1 MPTSLPGRISWPRL
15 CLLLC
20 ILALSTA
27 GCMKVGP
34 DFKKPET
41 ASPKSWMESD
51 YAKTRPDIPPAEDW
65 WKSLNDPVL
74 DNLVATARKQNLTLH
89 IAGVRILEARAQLG
103 IAVGNIYPQT
113 QQGVGAL
120 TYNQPSRRAP
130 GSAQP
135 PNDGKGQFSY
145 WQDSAGFQAAW
156 ELDFWG
162 KFRRAIE
169 SADASLAASVAD
181 YDNVLVSLGSDVA
194 STYVLLRVSE
204 ERLRIAK
211 NNVVLQKEGW
221 NIADIRFR
229 LGATSE
235 RDVMQALTLLSSTEA
250 TIPVLTSSVHKA
262 RHALALLL
270 GMTPKEIAPLLEGPS
285 RIPEC
290 PEQIGVGI
298 PADLLRR
305 RPDVRQAEYLAA
317 AQCANIGV
325 AKADLFPSFSLTG
338 NIGWLSSNMGAFNLA
353 DIFSARSLTAGFGPS
368 VTWNLF
374 NYGRIVNNVRVQDA
388 RFEAA
393 LLNYRNTVL
402 TALKQVEDSLADY
415 QFTRAQTAD
424 LARAADAAT
433 RGADL
438 AFIQYKE
445 GKTDYTTVIVAQ
457 QNQLTQQDALASA
470 QGNIVLGMVGLYR
483 GLGGGWEER
492 PEPVPADVAGEMK
505 ARTYWG
511 SMLNTAPEKYE
522 DPAKAPAGRLAPGF

>member
-1 MPTSLPGRISWPRL
+1 
-15 CLLLC
+15 
-20 ILALSTA
+20 
-27 GCMKVGP
+27 MKVGP
-34 DFKKPET
+34 DFKKPQSV
-41 ASPKSWMESD
+41 SPKSWMETD
-51 YAKTRPDIPPAEDW
+51 YAQTRPEIPPVEDW

-74 DNLVATARKQNLTLH
+74 DNLVATARRQNLTLH
-89 IAGVRILEARAQLG
+89 IAGVRILESRAQLG

-113 QQGVGAL
+113 QQGTGAL
-120 TYNQPSRRAP
+120 TYTVPSRRSP
-130 GSAQP
+130 SNAQP
-135 PNDGKGQFSY
+135 PNDNRGQLSY
-145 WQDSAGFQAAW
+145 WQDSAGFNAAW

-181 YDNVLVSLGSDVA
+181 YDNVLVSLCSDVA

-211 NNVVLQKEGW
+211 TNAGLEREAL

-235 RDVMQALTLLSSTEA
+235 RDVMQAKTLLASTEA
-250 TIPVLTSSVHKA
+250 TIPVLTSSIHKA
-262 RHALALLL
+262 RHALALLM
-270 GMTPKEIAPLLEGPS
+270 GMTPDEITPLLGGDS

-290 PEQIGVGI
+290 PAQIGVGI

-305 RPDVRQAEYLAA
+305 RPDVRQAEFLAA

-388 RFEAA
+388 RFEQA

-402 TALKQVEDSLADY
+402 TALKQAEDNLSDY
-415 QFTRAQTAD
+415 QFTRAQTVD
-424 LARAADAAT
+424 LARAAEAAK
-433 RGADL
+433 RGAEL
-438 AFIQYKE
+438 AFLQYQE
-445 GKTDYTTVIVAQ
+445 GKTDFTTVIVAQ

-483 GLGGGWEER
+483 SLGGGWEER
-492 PEPVPADVAGEMK
+492 PEPVPADVADEMK

-511 SMLNTAPEKYE
+511 SMLKTDPEKFE